1 MNTKTNHEYA
11 SNSYNGGIVGNDS
24 PAALLDMLAEVAS
37 QTLHSEKKRSKSLLA
52 SQCKLKTDYVKRKI
66 HESSFNV
73 PQLLSMPASQL
84 VKQFSIFTSD
94 ELKRQYSYT
103 CALVVGCGQKYT
115 SFASEGRARMSIKA
129 HLAEHLEYLKTNKD
143 TYKTFTAKSV
153 SYKNYKTSPQ
163 NKKNRLQQSRKPQE
177 TLNKENKNIITEKS
191 TNYLRNILLSDATF
205 KELDKNKNVEKVE
218 NPKKLHNSEQKD
230 ADRVDFKVLGD
241 HSYFERLKDEI
252 PNKKETSSV
261 NNILEN
267 AGDENIVFMVV
278 GTDSVHMK
286 EYPHINKKLSE
297 KVNAKSEAIY
307 LPEVAWSNESGD
319 KNIEIAT
326 TKPKG
331 KAKFIGTSKEER
343 EMALAFM
350 DRIKK
355 KGNPTGNNLEC
366 RICNPPRS
374 FTAPT
379 TLVSHYRSHAGIKPY
394 ECRICRAV
402 FTRRHSLKYHM
413 LIHQNQTRFTCADCG
428 KKFRHPSHFREHRR
442 RHTGEA
448 PFGCDDCGQRFKTR
462 NTYKRHLKTRHGKV
476 LTTTGELLYL
486 SEEDFQKVRTNRKK
500 KNDVNKD
507 HMIDES
513 VIAAKTIMHYQ
524 NDNGHLQNTTTGE
537 YVLNDDTT
545 DSDKHWESND
555 TIQIIKNCFETY
567 EVCSES
573 HLNKT
578 DSMETEIPIGNN
590 VCNQDKNGLSDEYAD
605 KVQNKSPQ
613 LQDASYN
620 KLEVV
625 HDENNRIVCHDNAG
639 QSEIIYHNINE
650 TPSYIKVEYNNLV
663 NEIEDGNN
671 LEFQEN
677 YKLLEHQIKNHI
689 HIINNTEDYFNDASS
704 NSINKQPIKYI
715 HNAKES
721 RAKLMQVNTH
731 IKIENENNN
740 KHIIYTKEKT
750 KYEKRNDDITILD
763 CNSYEEVETHEIA
776 VSEDLIDSNTLEV
789 NQEVN
794 QATNKTLSTI
804 TDTLFNQNENCTVQE
819 DKKLGNCQAIIT
831 NLIKN
836 QVIASSNY
844 AFQKDKKPLNQT
856 EQCLYIHNEPLSSI
870 IIQNKYINT
879 LPQHFNNQQ
888 NKSKIQLSKGKK
900 FALLNKQMQA
910 INIKQNGNQ
919 NTILLL
925 TNNALQNNVLKVD
938 RNDTADNEINKQVLE
953 RSK

>member
-1 MNTKTNHEYA
+1 MNMLLIHITK
-11 SNSYNGGIVGNDS
+11 
-24 PAALLDMLAEVAS
+24 
-37 QTLHSEKKRSKSLLA
+37 
-52 SQCKLKTDYVKRKI
+52 
-66 HESSFNV
+66 
-73 PQLLSMPASQL
+73 LLSMPASQL

-129 HLAEHLEYLKTNKD
+129 HLAEHLEYLKTNKEA
-143 TYKTFTAKSV
+143 YKNFTARSV
-153 SYKNYKTSPQ
+153 SYKNYKTNPQ

-191 TNYLRNILLSDATF
+191 TNYLRNILLNDSTF

-218 NPKKLHNSEQKD
+218 NSKRVNNPEQKD
-230 ADRVDFKVLGD
+230 TEKIDFKVFGD

-252 PNKKETSSV
+252 PNKKETSLF
-261 NNILEN
+261 NNSLEN
-267 AGDENIVFMVV
+267 TTDENIVFMIV
-278 GTDSVHMK
+278 GTDNVHMK
-286 EYPHINKKLSE
+286 EYPCINKRFSE
-297 KVNAKSEAIY
+297 KINQKSETIY
-307 LPEVAWSNESGD
+307 LPEISWSSENDNKGT
-319 KNIEIAT
+319 EIIT
-326 TKPKG
+326 SKPKG

-500 KNDVNKD
+500 KNINKD
-507 HMIDES
+507 QIINED
-513 VIAAKTIMHYQ
+513 IITTKIMHCQ
-524 NDNGHLQNTTTGE
+524 NNNNQLQDIANEE
-537 YVLNDDTT
+537 YSINNDTII
-545 DSDKHWESND
+545 SDKNWKSSD

-567 EVCSES
+567 EVCSEP

-578 DSMETEIPIGNN
+578 ESIETELSIKNRVFNKDENGLPDEYTNK
-590 VCNQDKNGLSDEYAD
+590 VQDKLSQ
-605 KVQNKSPQ
+605 VQST
-613 LQDASYN
+613 SYI
-620 KLEVV
+620 KLEIIK
-625 HDENNRIVCHDNAG
+625 DGSNQIIYHDNIESD
-639 QSEIIYHNINE
+639 QPEIIYHNIDE
-650 TPSYIKVEYNNLV
+650 TPSYIKLEYNNLV
-663 NEIEDGNN
+663 NDIQNENS
-671 LEFQEN
+671 LEFQ
-677 YKLLEHQIKNHI
+677 KKFKFSEHQIKNPI
-689 HIINNTEDYFNDASS
+689 HIINENYYDNES
-704 NSINKQPIKYI
+704 NFVSEQQM
-715 HNAKES
+715 
-721 RAKLMQVNTH
+721 KLIQVNTH
-731 IKIENENNN
+731 IKTKNKDSN
-740 KHIIYTKEKT
+740 KHIVLTQEDIKCEKEN
-750 KYEKRNDDITILD
+750 NDIMTLN
-763 CNSYEEVETHEIA
+763 CKSFPEMENHESI
-776 VSEDLIDSNTLEV
+776 VSEDFINLNNLQEINQVTDNTI
-789 NQEVN
+789 
-794 QATNKTLSTI
+794 SII
-804 TDTLFNQNENCTVQE
+804 TDSLIKQNGDYLLQEN
-819 DKKLGNCQAIIT
+819 KKLNNYQAVIS

-836 QVIASSNY
+836 RMITSSNY
-844 AFQKDKKPLNQT
+844 SFEKDKKFFNQA
-856 EQCLYIHNEPLSSI
+856 EQHLYIHNEPLTSI
-870 IIQNKYINT
+870 IVQNKCINIF
-879 LPQHFNNQQ
+879 PQIQ
-888 NKSKIQLSKGKK
+888 SKIQLNKSKK
-900 FALLNKQMQA
+900 FTFLNKHMQG
-910 INIKQNGNQ
+910 IKENENQ

-925 TNNALQNNVLKVD
+925 ANNTLQNNIFKID
-938 RNDTADNEINKQVLE
+938 QNNTADNEIKKQIFDENFVLL
-953 RSK
+953 KT

>member
-1 MNTKTNHEYA
+1 MNTKINHEYA
-11 SNSYNGGIVGNDS
+11 SNSYNGGIVGSDS

-52 SQCKLKTDYVKRKI
+52 SQCKSKTDYVKRKT

-143 TYKTFTAKSV
+143 AYKTFTAKSV

-163 NKKNRLQQSRKPQE
+163 NKKNRLQQLRKPQE
-177 TLNKENKNIITEKS
+177 TLNKENKNVITEKS
-191 TNYLRNILLSDATF
+191 TNYLRNILLSDSTF

-230 ADRVDFKVLGD
+230 TDRIDFKVLGD

-252 PNKKETSSV
+252 PNKKDTSSV

-267 AGDENIVFMVV
+267 ATDENIVLMVV

-286 EYPHINKKLSE
+286 EYPHINKELSE
-297 KVNAKSEAIY
+297 KVNKKSEAIY
-307 LPEVAWSNESGD
+307 FPEISWSTESGD

-507 HMIDES
+507 HMIDEN

-524 NDNGHLQNTTTGE
+524 NDNDEMQNTATGE
-537 YVLNDDTT
+537 YIINNDTT

-578 DSMETEIPIGNN
+578 DPVETEIPIVNN
-590 VCNQDKNGLSDEYAD
+590 VCNQDKNSLPDEYAD
-605 KVQNKSPQ
+605 KVQDKSPQ
-613 LQDASYN
+613 LQNTSYN

-625 HDENNRIVCHDNAG
+625 HDENNRIICHDNAG

-650 TPSYIKVEYNNLV
+650 TPSYIKVEYSNLV
-663 NEIEDGNN
+663 NDIENGNN

-677 YKLLEHQIKNHI
+677 FKLLEHQIKNHI
-689 HIINNTEDYFNDASS
+689 QIINNTEDYFNDASN
-704 NSINKQPIKYI
+704 NSMNKQQIKYV

-721 RAKLMQVNTH
+721 QTKLMQVNTH

-740 KHIIYTKEKT
+740 KHIIFTQEET
-750 KYEKRNDDITILD
+750 KYEKQNNDITILD
-763 CNSYEEVETHEIA
+763 CNSYEEMETHEIA
-776 VSEDLIDSNTLEV
+776 VSEDLIDSNTS
-789 NQEVN
+789 EVN

-804 TDTLFNQNENCTVQE
+804 TDTLLNQNENCTLQE
-819 DKKLGNCQAIIT
+819 DKKLGNYQTIIT

-836 QVIASSNY
+836 QVISSSNY
-844 AFQKDKKPLNQT
+844 IFQKDKKPLNQT
-856 EQCLYIHNEPLSSI
+856 EQRLYIRNEPLSNI
-870 IIQNKYINT
+870 IVQNKYINI
-879 LPQHFNNQQ
+879 LPQHFSDQP
-888 NKSKIQLSKGKK
+888 NKSKIQLNKGQK
-900 FALLNKQMQA
+900 FTFLNKHMQA

-925 TNNALQNNVLKVD
+925 TNNALQNNVFKAD
-938 RNDTADNEINKQVLE
+938 QNNTADNE
-953 RSK
+953 

>member
-11 SNSYNGGIVGNDS
+11 SNSYHGGIVGSDS

-153 SYKNYKTSPQ
+153 NYKNYKTSPQ

-177 TLNKENKNIITEKS
+177 TLNKENKNVITEKS

-230 ADRVDFKVLGD
+230 TDRVDFKVLGD

-252 PNKKETSSV
+252 PNKKETSSA

-267 AGDENIVFMVV
+267 AADENIVLMVV

-297 KVNAKSEAIY
+297 KINAKSEAIY

-524 NDNGHLQNTTTGE
+524 NDNGQLQNTTTGE

-555 TIQIIKNCFETY
+555 TIQIIKNCFDTY

-578 DSMETEIPIGNN
+578 DLMETEIPIGNN
-590 VCNQDKNGLSDEYAD
+590 VCNQDRNGLSDEYVD

-689 HIINNTEDYFNDASS
+689 HIINDTEDYFNDASS
-704 NSINKQPIKYI
+704 NSINKQPITYI

-731 IKIENENNN
+731 IRIENENNN
-740 KHIIYTKEKT
+740 KHIIFTKEKT

-763 CNSYEEVETHEIA
+763 CNSYKDVETHEIA

-789 NQEVN
+789 NQ
-794 QATNKTLSTI
+794 ATNKTLSTI
-804 TDTLFNQNENCTVQE
+804 TDTLLNQNENCIVQE
-819 DKKLGNCQAIIT
+819 DKKLGNCQTIIT

-836 QVIASSNY
+836 QVIASSNH
-844 AFQKDKKPLNQT
+844 AIQKDKKPLNQT

-870 IIQNKYINT
+870 IIQNKYTNT

-900 FALLNKQMQA
+900 FTLLNKQMQA

-925 TNNALQNNVLKVD
+925 TNNVLQNNVLKVD
-938 RNDTADNEINKQVLE
+938 RNNTADNEINKQVFE
-953 RSK
+953 RRK